1 LQLTDPLHLI
11 FVHSSDEL
19 YGSDRMLLEMV
30 KAASDV
36 DVEVWLPTDLVHPR
50 APLCEELMAR
60 GVRVRHLDLPIV
72 RRAYQNPRGIARLL
86 LRSGRLVGALRAAR
100 PDAVYCTTSPTFL
113 CAPLSRLAG
122 VPQIIGH
129 FQEIWSPSDRRLL
142 GTPARA
148 CHRLLAI
155 SEAVRDSLPPAL
167 QRRTVVVAN
176 GTPAPSRVV
185 SLEGRSGELRYLVA
199 SRWNGWKGHRTL
211 LWAWDQ
217 ANAPGRLVV
226 LGGPPP
232 SGESVDVGA
241 LAATLRRPESVSIV
255 GEVSDP
261 ADYIEAADVI
271 IMPSD
276 RPEPFGLVA
285 IEAFARARPVI
296 ASSAGGLV
304 DIVTPH
310 KDGWLFPPG
319 DVTALA
325 KVFSTLTRDLV
336 TVAGQQARDTYENR
350 FTVEHFSSQ
359 WRAAVTADWKQVG
372 RRERTRRTSAPK
384 QVR

>member
-1 LQLTDPLHLI
+1 MTDPLHLI

-30 KAASDV
+30 KAASADV
-36 DVEVWLPTDLVHPR
+36 DVEVWLPTDLPHHPR

-86 LRSGRLVGALRAAR
+86 LRSSRLVGALRAAR

-113 CAPLSRLAG
+113 CAPLARLTG
-122 VPQIIGH
+122 VPEIIGH
-129 FQEIWSPSDRRLL
+129 FQEIWSPGDRRLL

-176 GTPAPSRVV
+176 GTPAPTRVI
-185 SLEGRSGELRYLVA
+185 SLEGRTGELRYLVA

-211 LWAWDQ
+211 LRAWDQ
-217 ANAPGRLVV
+217 ANAPGQLVV

-232 SGESVDVGA
+232 SGESVDVNA
-241 LAATLRRPESVSIV
+241 LVATLQRPESVSIV

-261 ADYIEAADVI
+261 AEYIEAGDVI

-296 ASSAGGLV
+296 ATSAGGLV

-325 KVFSTLTRDLV
+325 NVLSTLTRDIV
-336 TVAGQQARDTYENR
+336 TGAGQKARDTYENR
-350 FTVEHFSSQ
+350 FTVEHFGAQ
-359 WRAAVTADWKQVG
+359 WRAAVIADRRPVG
-372 RRERTRRTSAPK
+372 RRGRTPRTSARK
-384 QVR
+384 